1 MFDDMNQA
9 IVDHSMRPA
18 IDKVVDFEDAK
29 DAFSEMRNADHFGKI
44 VIKI

>member
-9 IVDHSMRPA
+9 IVHHSIRPV
-18 IDKVVDFEDAK
+18 IDQVVDFEEAK
-29 DAFSEMRNADHFGKI
+29 DAFSEMQNANHFGKL